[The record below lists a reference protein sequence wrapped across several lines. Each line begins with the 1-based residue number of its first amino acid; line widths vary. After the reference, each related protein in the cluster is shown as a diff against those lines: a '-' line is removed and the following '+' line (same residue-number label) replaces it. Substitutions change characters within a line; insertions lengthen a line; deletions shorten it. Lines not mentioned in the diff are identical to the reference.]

1 MNTAYT
7 FLHDPNGV
15 VFACED
21 EELFGPDSDGELRYY
36 RRCIGVD
43 SEGHYSF
50 VQDSPD
56 LQDCEILEREDAA
69 KKCPQL
75 FKPTPGFPVL

>member
-1 MNTAYT
+1 MTTTYT
-7 FLHDPNGV
+7 FLEDPKGV

-21 EELFGPDSDGELRYY
+21 KELSGPDSDGEHRYY
-36 RRCIGVD
+36 RRCIGAD
-43 SEGHYSF
+43 SEGHYGF

-56 LQDCEILEREDAA
+56 LKNCEILEREDAA
-69 KKCPQL
+69 KKYPQL

>member
-1 MNTAYT
+1 MTKYT
-7 FLHDPNGV
+7 FIEDQNGV

-21 EELFGPDSDGELRYY
+21 EELFGPDSDGEHRAY
-36 RRCIGVD
+36 RRCLGVD
-43 SEGHYSF
+43 ENGTHYGF

-56 LQDCEILEREDAA
+56 LKDCEILEREDAA
-69 KKCPQL
+69 KKHPQL